1 MLVLVID
8 CIAGLDVFDVL
19 VCLLHSSFLQRRLA
33 DVERRGIHYACLM
46 SFFEHGSGVD
56 TFNNS
61 VIDDLLES
69 NNIQ

>member
-33 DVERRGIHYACLM
+33 GVERRGIHYACLM
-46 SFFEHGSGVD
+46 SFLEHRSGVD
-56 TFNNS
+56 TFNS
-61 VIDDLLES
+61 VVDDLLES